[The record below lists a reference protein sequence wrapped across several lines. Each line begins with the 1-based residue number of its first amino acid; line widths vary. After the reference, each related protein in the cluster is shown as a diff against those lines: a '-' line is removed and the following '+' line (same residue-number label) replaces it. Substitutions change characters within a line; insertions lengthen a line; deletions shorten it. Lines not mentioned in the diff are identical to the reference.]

1 MANSASAKRA
11 GRFFVAG
18 LHTCAFSDLL
28 AAVFFPRFFPAST
41 ATATTPAGA
50 EDYVN

>member
-28 AAVFFPRFFPAST
+28 AAVFFPRVFSGCDGHRRLAC
-41 ATATTPAGA
+41 GRRRLC
-50 EDYVN
+50 